1 MYKRDSVYVS
11 KIFRTLVLSVLVYS
25 TLQMIPKACQYLKF
39 MIFCVF
45 QLFPAPMV
53 IMSEDKFY
61 SFIVTLKEEDVK
73 DVRVGFVTPT
83 TTKFGNFKD
92 LLSYNLPS

>member
-1 MYKRDSVYVS
+1 
-11 KIFRTLVLSVLVYS
+11 
-25 TLQMIPKACQYLKF
+25 
-39 MIFCVF
+39 
-45 QLFPAPMV
+45 MV